1 MIKELTDNYQEE
13 LSKTFNIDIEKDL
26 LNNPFSH
33 YLIYLDNNK
42 ILGYLNYYLIYDRVE
57 IANFLVL
64 KEHRNNGIGSKL
76 LDYLINNIDYSNI
89 TLEVKE
95 TNDPAIN
102 LYLKKGFNKV
112 AKREGYYNGI
122 DGILMEKNK

>member
-13 LSKTFNIDIEKDL
+13 LSNTFNIDIEKDL

-76 LDYLINNIDYSNI
+76 LDYLINNVDYSNI
-89 TLEVKE
+89 TLEVRE
-95 TNDPAIN
+95 TNNPAIN

-112 AKREGYYNGI
+112 AKRKGYYNGI

>member
-1 MIKELTDNYQEE
+1 MIKELTDNYKEE
-13 LSKTFNIDIEKDL
+13 LSKTFNIDIENDL

-102 LYLKKGFNKV
+102 LYLKKGFSKV

>member
-1 MIKELTDNYQEE
+1 MIKELTNNYQEE
-13 LSKTFNIDIEKDL
+13 LSKTFNIDIENDL

-112 AKREGYYNGI
+112 AKREGYYHGI